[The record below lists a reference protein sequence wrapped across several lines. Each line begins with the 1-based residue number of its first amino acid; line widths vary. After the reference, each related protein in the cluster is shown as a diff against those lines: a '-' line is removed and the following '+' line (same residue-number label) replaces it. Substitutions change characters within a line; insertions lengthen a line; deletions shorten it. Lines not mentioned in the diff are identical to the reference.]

1 MSLLFILNDALYG
14 SEKLYNALRLAMKL
28 QQEHA
33 DAEILIFL
41 MADAVT
47 GGLSLNQLRRAIT
60 TSDA

>member
-1 MSLLFILNDALYG
+1 MLCMDQ
-14 SEKLYNALRLAMKL
+14 EKLYNALRLAMKF
-28 QQEHA
+28 QQERA